1 MPSAS
6 PPRSM
11 VELRKIVN
19 HPLLCYPDQYD
30 VEAVGVGPSIVR
42 SCGKFWVLDR
52 LLVRAA

>member
-1 MPSAS
+1 
-6 PPRSM
+6 M